1 MRTYAIT
8 NAFGKTKEI
17 TVTDIVFET
26 VTELDKRDAL
36 NERKETRHCQSLEA
50 SIDNGWDIADPNS
63 NVEEIV
69 VRNQRYKALYSA
81 LAKLPDEQRELVEKV
96 FFERVP
102 QTEIAKQE
110 GVSRVAIHLRL
121 QVILQKLKKLLS

>member
-17 TVTDIVFET
+17 TVTDNVFET

-50 SIDNGWDIADPNS
+50 SIDNGLDIADPNS

-81 LAKLPDEQRELVEKV
+81 LAKLPDEQWELVEKV

-102 QTEIAKQE
+102 QTKIADRL
-110 GVSRVAIHLRL
+110 GVSRFAISKRVARILR
-121 QVILQKLKKLLS
+121 KLKKLAS

>member
-1 MRTYAIT
+1 MQTYVFTDAD
-8 NAFGKTKEI
+8 GKKKSANVRNE
-17 TVTDIVFET
+17 VYDVL
-26 VTELDKRDAL
+26 TELDKRDAL

-69 VRNQRYKALYSA
+69 IRKQRYKALYSA